1 MDKIHLYFNKYINL
15 TKIKKEIFHKTLHIK
30 YIGKITDYYI
40 SKVQPLLF
48 NKSSLYNYLLNENN
62 IIFDWSENMYKY
74 YKSKEISKIL
84 LYIIKIR
91 LETNYKYFF
100 PNYFFSEEIIKGIML
115 KYVIKKKLIRNKNN
129 KYTNINN
136 RHKHNYN
143 LNDESNRHISNTGI
157 DSFLINNNYPN
168 YSKYNIILDS
178 LYNEKEKDN
187 DKYKDYNILPEQ
199 KYELKN
205 NKYKY
210 LEYFSKNYKYK
221 NKDKSMNSLIKI
233 INKMNDVR
241 ELSYKTK
248 IYNSLN
254 NIFKNKKSKS
264 VKNVMNPIFKN
275 KNNRQ
280 RYKTQ
285 VNLPKDKKE
294 LIITKNKLN
303 KLYKNKKTNV
313 SVFKKY
319 HFVPLQKFKEKNK
332 EDYMFYKFY
341 KEWNLNKNNKLLN
354 SIYTQGLKY
363 INSQPKILP
372 LKNDTL
378 YKLNNNN
385 LKELKTESSQI
396 NSDKR
401 KKSSLSISNNNLS
414 HRSIFKLNK
423 NHTGRLPDFSSKKI
437 ILSNFINQNDNKNLF
452 KSKYLKNIIKKRNI
466 NYNNKTIKNNIKIVL
481 NTYSK

>member
-1 MDKIHLYFNKYINL
+1 MDKIHLYFNKPTNL
-15 TKIKKEIFHKTLHIK
+15 TRMKKEIFHKSLYIK

-74 YKSKEISKIL
+74 YKSKEISKKL

-221 NKDKSMNSLIKI
+221 NKDKSLNSLIKI

-241 ELSYKTK
+241 DLSYKAK

-254 NIFKNKKSKS
+254 N
-264 VKNVMNPIFKN
+264 IFKN

-401 KKSSLSISNNNLS
+401 KQSSLSISNNNLS